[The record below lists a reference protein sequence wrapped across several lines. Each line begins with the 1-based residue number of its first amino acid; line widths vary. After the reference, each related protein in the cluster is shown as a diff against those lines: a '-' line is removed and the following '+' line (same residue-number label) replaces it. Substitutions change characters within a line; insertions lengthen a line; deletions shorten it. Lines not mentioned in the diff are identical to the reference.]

1 MIIKNGTVYD
11 PRNGINGEKM
21 DLFIEGSKIVEEA
34 KGEVIDASGL
44 IVLPGGVEL
53 HTHIAGSKVNVGR
66 LMRPEDHRRDP
77 VPRTEVTRSGTGYTV
92 PTTYV
97 TGYRYA
103 VLGYT
108 TVMEAAMPPLT
119 ARHVHEEF
127 NDLPMVDKGA
137 LTLMDNNHF
146 VMKCIA
152 EGEGEK
158 LRNYVAWLLKATKGY
173 GIKLVNPGGVENW
186 KWGKNVEGLDDRV
199 ENYGITPREIIRSL
213 AKVNEELGLPHSIH
227 VHCNK
232 LGVPGKY
239 GVLVE
244 TVGTV
249 MAEMGAPGSEEGTVE
264 TIGSARRIHVT
275 HVQFS
280 SYGGEDWA
288 TLSSAAPEVARAIN
302 RFAGASCDL
311 GQVIFGDATTMT
323 ADGPWQHTLFK
334 LTGNKWY
341 NSDVEMEV
349 GAGIV
354 PYTFKPK
361 SPVNAV
367 QWAIGLEL
375 ALLVE
380 DPWKVVLTTDH
391 PNAGPFYHY
400 PKVIEWLMSKKARE
414 KTLSEVHKTASSRT
428 TLPSLDRE
436 YSLYEIA
443 VITRAAP
450 AKLLGLKRKGHLGV
464 GADADVAL
472 YEFREGDIEGSF
484 SRAKYVIKDGEIVV
498 KDGRVV
504 KEHWGRTLWVN
515 PPGEL
520 TEDMKE
526 EFGKYYS
533 VSLENYP
540 VEPEYLPRSEVIPC
554 RSTGWR

>member
-11 PRNGINGEKM
+11 PLNGIKGEKM
-21 DLFIEGSKIVEEA
+21 DLFIEDGKIVEEA
-34 KGEVIDASGL
+34 RGEAIDASGM
-44 IVLPGGVEL
+44 IVFPGGVDL
-53 HTHIAGSKVNVGR
+53 HSHIAGSKVNLGR

-103 VLGYT
+103 ILGYT

-119 ARHVHEEF
+119 ARHVHEELC
-127 NDLPMVDKGA
+127 DIPMVDKGA
-137 LTLMDNNHF
+137 YTLMGNNHF
-146 VMKCIA
+146 VMKYIA
-152 EGEGEK
+152 EGNWEK
-158 LRNYVAWLLKATKGY
+158 LRNYVGWLLKATKGY
-173 GIKLVNPGGVENW
+173 AIKLVNPGGVENW

-199 ENYGITPREIIRSL
+199 ENYGVTPREIIKGLSR
-213 AKVNEELGLPHSIH
+213 VNEELGLPHPIH

-232 LGVPGKY
+232 LGTPGKF
-239 GVLVE
+239 GIVID
-244 TVGTV
+244 TVKTV
-249 MAEMGAPGSEEGTVE
+249 VAQGGRVH
-264 TIGSARRIHVT
+264 IT
-275 HVQFS
+275 HIQFN
-280 SYGGEDWA
+280 SYGGENWA
-288 TLSSAAPEVARAIN
+288 TLSSAAPEVAKAIDESPN
-302 RFAGASCDL
+302 ATCDL
-311 GQVIFGDATTMT
+311 GQVIFGEATTMT
-323 ADGPWQHTLFK
+323 ADGPWQYNLFK

-361 SPVNAV
+361 SLVNAV
-367 QWAIGLEL
+367 QWTIGLEV
-375 ALLVE
+375 ALLVK

-400 PKVIEWLMSKKARE
+400 PKVIEWLMSKRARE
-414 KTLSEVHKTASSRT
+414 KTLSEIHRAASSRS

-443 VITRAAP
+443 IVTRAGP

-464 GADADVAL
+464 GADADVAI
-472 YEFREGDIEGSF
+472 YEFKEEDIEGSF
-484 SRAKYVIKDGEIVV
+484 SRAKYVIKDGEVVV
-498 KDGRVV
+498 KDGKVV
-504 KEHWGRTLWVN
+504 KEVWGRTFWVS

-520 TEDMKE
+520 PEDAKQDFE
-526 EFGKYYS
+526 KYYT

-540 VEPEYLPRSEVIPC
+540 VELEYLPKSEVIPC
-554 RSTGWR
+554 R

>member
-11 PRNGINGEKM
+11 PLNGINGERM
-21 DLFIEGSKIVEEA
+21 DLFIEGGRMVEEA

-44 IVLPGGVEL
+44 IVLPGGVDL
-53 HTHIAGSKVNVGR
+53 HSHVAGSKVNLGR

-77 VPRTEVTRSGTGYTV
+77 VPRTEITRSGTGYTV

-103 VLGYT
+103 ILGYT

-119 ARHVHEEF
+119 ARHVHEEL
-127 NDLPMVDKGA
+127 NDIPMVDKGA
-137 LTLMDNNHF
+137 FTMMGNNHF
-146 VMKCIA
+146 VMKYLK
-152 EGEGEK
+152 EGNWEN
-158 LRNYVAWLLKATKGY
+158 LRNFVGWLLKATKGY
-173 GIKLVNPGGVENW
+173 AIKLVNPGGVENW

-199 ENYGITPREIIRSL
+199 ENYGVTPREIIRGL
-213 AKVNEELGLPHSIH
+213 ARVNEELGLPHPIH

-232 LGVPGKY
+232 LGVPG
-239 GVLVE
+239 GFGTVIE
-244 TVGTV
+244 TVETV
-249 MAEMGAPGSEEGTVE
+249 MAEKA
-264 TIGSARRIHVT
+264 RIHVT
-275 HVQFS
+275 HIQFN

-288 TLSSAAPEVARAIN
+288 TLSSAAPEVAKALN
-302 RFAGASCDL
+302 RFAGATCDL
-311 GQVIFGDATTMT
+311 GQVIFGEATTMT
-323 ADGPWQHTLFK
+323 GDGPWQHQLFK

-361 SPVNAV
+361 SLVNAV
-367 QWAIGLEL
+367 QWTIGLEV

-380 DPWKVVLTTDH
+380 DPWKLVLTTDH
-391 PNAGPFYHY
+391 PNAGPFYRY

-414 KTLSEVHKTASSRT
+414 KTLSEIHRVAPSRS

-443 VITRAAP
+443 VVTRAAP
-450 AKLLGLKRKGHLGV
+450 ARLLGLKRKGHLGV

-472 YEFREGDIEGSF
+472 YEFREDDIEGSF
-484 SRAKYVIKDGEIVV
+484 SRARYVIKDGEIVV

-504 KEHWGRTLWVN
+504 KECWGRTFWVS

-520 TEDMKE
+520 PEDARQ
-526 EFGKYYS
+526 EFERHYT

-540 VEPEYLPRSEVIPC
+540 VESEYLPRSEVIPC
-554 RSTGWR
+554 R

>member
-11 PRNGINGEKM
+11 PQNGINGERM
-21 DLFIEGSKIVEEA
+21 DLFLEGGRVVEEA

-44 IVLPGGVEL
+44 IVFPGGVDL
-53 HTHIAGSKVNVGR
+53 HSHVSGSKVNLGR

-77 VPRTEVTRSGTGYTV
+77 VPRTEVTRSGTGCTV

-119 ARHVHEEF
+119 ARHVHEEL
-127 NDLPMVDKGA
+127 DDIPMVDKGA
-137 LTLMDNNHF
+137 FTLMGNNHF
-146 VMKCIA
+146 VMKYLK
-152 EGEGEK
+152 EGNWEK
-158 LRNYVAWLLKATKGY
+158 LRNFVAWLLKATKGY
-173 GIKLVNPGGVENW
+173 AIKLVNPGGVENW
-186 KWGKNVEGLDDRV
+186 KWGKNVEGLDDQV
-199 ENYGITPREIIRSL
+199 ENYGVTPREIIRGL
-213 AKVNEELGLPHSIH
+213 ARVNEELGLPHPIH
-227 VHCNK
+227 VHCNR
-232 LGVPGKY
+232 LGTPGKF
-239 GVLVE
+239 GIVVDTVE
-244 TVGTV
+244 TV
-249 MAEMGAPGSEEGTVE
+249 MAERG
-264 TIGSARRIHVT
+264 RIHIT
-275 HVQFS
+275 HIQFN

-288 TLSSAAPEVARAIN
+288 TLSSAAPEVAKAIN
-302 RFAGASCDL
+302 RFAGATCDL
-311 GQVIFGDATTMT
+311 GQVIFGEATTMT
-323 ADGPWQHTLFK
+323 ADGPWQHQLFK

-361 SPVNAV
+361 SLVNAV
-367 QWAIGLEL
+367 QWTIGLEV

-391 PNAGPFYHY
+391 PNAGPFYRY

-414 KTLSEVHKTASSRT
+414 KTLSEIHRAAPSRS

-443 VITRAAP
+443 VVTRAAP
-450 AKLLGLKRKGHLGV
+450 ARLLGLRRKGHLGV

-472 YEFREGDIEGSF
+472 YEFREDDIEGSF

-498 KDGRVV
+498 KDGKVV
-504 KEHWGRTLWVN
+504 REHWGRTFWVN

-520 TEDMKE
+520 PEDARE
-526 EFGKYYS
+526 EFERYYT

-554 RSTGWR
+554 R